1 MDLRHATQ
9 KNVFF
14 SNSELQEPI
23 NGNILKKFSTKTSK
37 VLLTLGCRGFVAFKI
52 CSCLKTGVSYWHFR
66 EKFTETFRTLYFAKY
81 IRIVDYLVY
90 LCTYFEELL
99 FRVTHFVKYARI
111 RVSLTRVF
119 SYKGRFY
126 DYVLIRKDAGQRKPV
141 FWHILSSTLYSK

>member
-1 MDLRHATQ
+1 MQPKKMCFFLTQ
-9 KNVFF
+9 NYRSQSMEIFWKNFPQK
-14 SNSELQEPI
+14 LQ
-23 NGNILKKFSTKTSK
+23 K

-119 SYKGRFY
+119 PYKGRFY
-126 DYVLIRKDAGQRKPV
+126 DYVLIRKDAVQRKPV